1 VKICEFI
8 CEDSA
13 TARACVALRA
23 QICELDVLISKPAT
37 NLGWT
42 TETLLREVLIANL
55 LCKSV
60 YQADCRSDACD
71 AQERTSITPVPVP
84 KRNARFEP

>member
-1 VKICEFI
+1 MKICEFI

-37 NLGWT
+37 T

-84 KRNARFEP
+84 KRNARFES